1 MNRREWLSAMAC
13 GSLLLPVSL
22 NSWAVR
28 GTQPSAHRL
37 VVLLLRGAVDGLSV
51 VTPYTESAYHQLRGS
66 IALAEPRKKN
76 GVLALDQ
83 QFGLHPALSMLM
95 PYWQNN
101 SMAFVHATGS
111 PDPTRS
117 HFDAQTFMETAKG
130 GRQKSSDGWM
140 NRLLAEL
147 INQHPDQTAL
157 SAGNT
162 IPKIM
167 QGVAPVTPFDFGKG
181 AQRKTALDHR
191 KTVKWFDQLYG
202 DNGDIANAYQASVE
216 RRRQILADLSQQSE
230 GQLPNMKAEQ
240 MVANQGA
247 PTPVGFALE
256 AQQIATILKQDVN
269 IPLVFADLGD
279 WDTHVNQGGATSGRL
294 SKNLKSLGLGLNI
307 LIQSLGDLY
316 ADTTIVVMS
325 EFGRTVAQNGT
336 GGTDHGHG
344 NVMWLFGGGV
354 NGGKVHTDWPT
365 LDRKGLYEARD
376 LAVTTDYRAVL
387 QQILAQRYGLS
398 DAALQRVFPQSFAT
412 NRVAKSALKPS

>member
-1 MNRREWLSAMAC
+1 MNRREWLSAFAC

-37 VVLLLRGAVDGLSV
+37 IVIMLRGAVDGLSI
-51 VTPYTESAYHQLRGS
+51 VTPYGESAYQQLRS
-66 IALAEPRKKN
+66 TIALAPPQQKN

-101 SMAFVHATGS
+101 TMAFVQASGS

-117 HFDAQTFMETAKG
+117 HFDAQTFMEMGRG
-130 GRQKSSDGWM
+130 GRGALIDGWM
-140 NRLLAEL
+140 NRLLVEL
-147 INQHPDQTAL
+147 IDQSPHQTAL
-157 SAGNT
+157 SAGT
-162 IPKIM
+162 SIPKIM
-167 QGVAPVTPFDFGKG
+167 QGAGPVTPFGLGKN
-181 AQRKTALDHR
+181 ASRKSAIDQNKTA
-191 KTVKWFDQLYG
+191 KWFDQLYG
-202 DNGDIANAYQASVE
+202 KNGDIANAYQDARE
-216 RRRQILADLSQQSE
+216 RRRQILADLSQQSA
-230 GQLPNMKAEQ
+230 GQLPDMKAEQ

-247 PTPVGFALE
+247 PAPIGFALE
-256 AQQIATILKQDVN
+256 AQQIATILKRDAH

-279 WDTHVNQGGATSGRL
+279 WDTHVNQGDATSGRL
-294 SKNLKSLGLGLNI
+294 SKNLKSLGLGLDA

-316 ADTTIVVMS
+316 ANTTIVVMS
-325 EFGRTVAQNGT
+325 EFGRTVAQNGS

-344 NVMWLFGGGV
+344 NVMWLLGGGV
-354 NGGKVHTDWPT
+354 NGGKVHSDWPT

-387 QQILAQRYGLS
+387 QQILEQRYGLS
-398 DAALQRVFPQSFAT
+398 DAALQRVFPQAFNS
-412 NRVAKSALKPS
+412 NRVAKSVLKPS

>member
-1 MNRREWLSAMAC
+1 MNRREWLLKVAQ
-13 GSLLLPVSL
+13 GGLLLPTGL
-22 NSWAVR
+22 NSWAVHAS
-28 GTQPSAHRL
+28 QPSTHRL
-37 VVLLLRGAVDGLSV
+37 IVVMLRGAIDGLSV
-51 VTPYTESAYHQLRGS
+51 VTPYTESAYTQLRS
-66 IALAEPRKKN
+66 TIALQPPQQDN
-76 GVLALDQ
+76 GLIRLDQ
-83 QFGLHPALSMLM
+83 QFGLHPALVMLL
-95 PYWQNN
+95 PYWHNQTL
-101 SMAFVHATGS
+101 AFIHASGS

-130 GRQKSSDGWM
+130 GGQKSSDGWM

-147 INQHPDQTAL
+147 LDQSPDQTAL
-157 SAGNT
+157 SAGK
-162 IPKIM
+162 IVPKIM
-167 QGVAPVTPFDFGKG
+167 QGSAPITPFDFGKNASRG
-181 AQRKTALDHR
+181 SILDQQGV
-191 KTVKWFDQLYG
+191 TKWLDQLYG
-202 DNGDIANAYQASVE
+202 QGGDLASAYHAARE
-216 RRRQILADLSQQSE
+216 RRQQILTDLNQPSDH
-230 GQLPNMKAEQ
+230 QLSNMKAEQ
-240 MVANQGA
+240 IVANQGA
-247 PTPVGFALE
+247 PAPVGFALE
-256 AQQIATILKQDVN
+256 AQQIATILKQDPN

-279 WDTHVNQGGATSGRL
+279 WDTHVNQGNATSGRL
-294 SKNLKSLGLGLNI
+294 SKNLKSLGLGLDTM
-307 LIQSLGDLY
+307 IQSLGDLY

-325 EFGRTVAQNGT
+325 EFGRTVAQNGS